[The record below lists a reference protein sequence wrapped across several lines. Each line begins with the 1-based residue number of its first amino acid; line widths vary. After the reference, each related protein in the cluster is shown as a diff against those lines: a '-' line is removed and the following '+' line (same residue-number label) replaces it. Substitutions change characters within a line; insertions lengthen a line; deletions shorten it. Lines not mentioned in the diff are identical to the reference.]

1 MTPSMPQEPPT
12 DAAVPSDDA
21 SGSVLSA
28 GAQAER
34 TRLSWNRTALA
45 IAVNAALL
53 MHASGTSPVRQL
65 AAFAMLL
72 AATGCFVFADR
83 RYRQINAAVRSGRAV
98 AVTAHSMIST
108 LFVLVPSGVALAAI
122 LAP

>member
-1 MTPSMPQEPPT
+1 MTPVPAAPPP
-12 DAAVPSDDA
+12 AADGPPSDDA
-21 SGSVLSA
+21 GRILSA

-53 MHASGTSPVRQL
+53 THASGTSPIRQV
-65 AAFAMLL
+65 AAFAML
-72 AATGCFVFADR
+72 AAAIGCFVFADR
-83 RYRQINAAVRSGRAV
+83 RYRQINRAVTSGRTVAATSHS
-98 AVTAHSMIST
+98 AVTG
-108 LFVLVPSGVALAAI
+108 LFVLVPSAVALAAI